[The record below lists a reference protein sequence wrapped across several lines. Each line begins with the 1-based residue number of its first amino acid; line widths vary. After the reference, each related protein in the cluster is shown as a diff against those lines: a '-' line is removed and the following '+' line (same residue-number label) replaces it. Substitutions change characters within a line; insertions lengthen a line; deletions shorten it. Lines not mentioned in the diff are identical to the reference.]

1 MKQKLTKT
9 VTRTATFTREGEE
22 VTYTL
27 HPLPI
32 GYTEYLQRVYT
43 APVRITSEGP
53 VVDPDKRPDWMVD
66 VNLMCI
72 ARSLGDEMITLAPT
86 SSVRED
92 WSVYASALRSEFA
105 ASGLVEGEIATLA
118 TELNRCQRGIAATGK
133 A

>member
-32 GYTEYLQRVYT
+32 GYTEHLQRVYP
-43 APVRITSEGP
+43 APVRVTSEGP

-72 ARSLGDEMITLAPT
+72 ARSLGDEMSTPVPT
-86 SSVRED
+86 ASTREE
-92 WSVYASALRSEFA
+92 WSAYAAAIRAEFA

-118 TELNRCQRGIAATGK
+118 TELNRCQRGLAATGK